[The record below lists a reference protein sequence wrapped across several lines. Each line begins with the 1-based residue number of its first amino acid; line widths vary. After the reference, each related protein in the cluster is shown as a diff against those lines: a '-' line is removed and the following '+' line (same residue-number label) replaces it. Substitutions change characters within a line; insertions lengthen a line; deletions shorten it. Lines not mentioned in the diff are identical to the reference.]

1 MVPSQKSPLSAK
13 NNLATWIRKCQQMPK
28 AVVFFIQRDIISME
42 CLKKKQNREDISDR
56 QLDWK

>member
-28 AVVFFIQRDIISME
+28 AVVFSYKEILFQWSV
-42 CLKKKQNREDISDR
+42 
-56 QLDWK
+56 